1 MLITEGTFLPTV
13 EVLTGKIDWEEESG
27 EDFQDPLSSPESTM
41 SLDVVFGERQLMS
54 CCLACVVGTRSDGPG
69 NAETWTLTVGVEW
82 CTAMEARQRS
92 QQPTDPVTIMSPFRF
107 SLECLTM
114 VYY

>member
-41 SLDVVFGERQLMS
+41 SLDVVFGER
-54 CCLACVVGTRSDGPG
+54 
-69 NAETWTLTVGVEW
+69 
-82 CTAMEARQRS
+82 
-92 QQPTDPVTIMSPFRF
+92 
-107 SLECLTM
+107 
-114 VYY
+114 